1 MFKKLIEKLYFKY
14 YPDRKNEHEIAT
26 MPLPV
31 IKEERHNVR
40 HLKFEYLIPIHEAEL
55 FGLDHCIERRKF
67 ETRHNMG
74 ERISDCIMFRQYE
87 DKRAGVYVLR
97 ARLDVL
103 ERPTGKKERD
113 TYWDEAMKWHDRLE
127 GGRE

>member
-1 MFKKLIEKLYFKY
+1 MIKQLVEKLYYRCF
-14 YPDRKNEHEIAT
+14 PDRVRDHEIAT

-31 IKEERHNVR
+31 IKEERHDVR
-40 HLKFEYLIPIHEAEL
+40 HLEFEYLIPMREVEL

-67 ETRHNMG
+67 ETRHNIG
-74 ERISDCIMFRQYE
+74 EKISDYITFRQYE

-103 ERPTGKKERD
+103 ERERGIK
-113 TYWDEAMKWHDRLE
+113 YER
-127 GGRE
+127 

>member
-1 MFKKLIEKLYFKY
+1 MIKRLVEKLYYKC

-26 MPLPV
+26 MSLPV

-40 HLKFEYLIPIHEAEL
+40 HLEFEYLIPMYEVEL
-55 FGLDHCIERRKF
+55 FGLDRSIERRKF
-67 ETRHNMG
+67 ETRHNIG
-74 ERISDCIMFRQYE
+74 DRISDYITFRQYE

-103 ERPTGKKERD
+103 ERERGIENERSQID
-113 TYWDEAMKWHDRLE
+113 
-127 GGRE
+127 